1 MNKVYKE
8 EGFSEIEY
16 SGERKKVLLIG
27 DSISIGYRPFV
38 KEYLADEFDVT
49 YPNDNCRNTHYVLT
63 SLRTWVNMFED
74 ASTVALV
81 GFNCGHW
88 DIAHWN
94 RDEESLTSEQEYAH
108 NVKRI
113 IHRLRE
119 FFPQAKIVFFTT
131 TPANVGWSKT
141 LINPR
146 TNEEIE
152 RYNHIAAD
160 IAKQENVIVKDL
172 YQLAKGFG
180 ENCFHDYVHFTD
192 EYSQKLGKSVSEKI
206 LSILK

>member
-16 SGERKKVLLIG
+16 SGKQKKVLLIG

-38 KEYLADEFDVT
+38 KEYLADKFDVT
-49 YPNDNCRNTHYVLT
+49 YPNDNCRNTQFVLT
-63 SLRTWVNMFED
+63 SLRTWSNMFED
-74 ASTVALV
+74 TSTVALV

-94 RDEESLTSEQEYAH
+94 GDEQSLTSEEEYAH
-108 NVKRI
+108 NIQRI
-113 IHRLRE
+113 IYRLRE

-131 TPANVGWSKT
+131 TPANMNWSKK

-152 RYNHIAAD
+152 KYNQLASD
-160 IAKQENVIVKDL
+160 IAKQENVIVEDL
-172 YQLAKGFG
+172 YQLAKDFG
-180 ENCFHDYVHFTD
+180 KDCYQDYVHFID
-192 EYSQKLGKSVSEKI
+192 EYSQKLGKCVAETI
-206 LSILK
+206 LSALK

>member
-74 ASTVALV
+74 ASKQLKGKA
-81 GFNCGHW
+81 
-88 DIAHWN
+88 I
-94 RDEESLTSEQEYAH
+94 QEAMLH
-108 NVKRI
+108 VR
-113 IHRLRE
+113 
-119 FFPQAKIVFFTT
+119 AK
-131 TPANVGWSKT
+131 
-141 LINPR
+141 
-146 TNEEIE
+146 
-152 RYNHIAAD
+152 Y
-160 IAKQENVIVKDL
+160 
-172 YQLAKGFG
+172 
-180 ENCFHDYVHFTD
+180 
-192 EYSQKLGKSVSEKI
+192 GKNA
-206 LSILK
+206 ILKGMNLEEGATAMKRNSQIGGLTFVAIVENDVAVNIYCLKCKCAVFSRHKLIIPFIIKQGGKV